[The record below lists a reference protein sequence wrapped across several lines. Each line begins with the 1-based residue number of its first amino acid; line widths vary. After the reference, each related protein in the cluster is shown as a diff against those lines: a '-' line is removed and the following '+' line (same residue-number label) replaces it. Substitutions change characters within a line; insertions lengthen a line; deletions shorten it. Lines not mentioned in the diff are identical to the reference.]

1 VKRTLVWVV
10 LGLVL
15 SSCAGGVSKVPAT
28 PEAVL
33 KRADEYFNK
42 GKDMQAVALYQKF
55 LESYVGHERAD
66 YAQYKLAESYL
77 HGEQYELAAVEY
89 QVLITNYGY
98 SEWVDDAIYQTGVCY
113 WKEAAR
119 AERDQQ
125 KALDA
130 LSRFTQ
136 FLTTYP
142 DNPRV
147 PAAKECVRQINERL
161 ALKSL
166 ESARWYYRRKEPKAA
181 LVYCEK
187 VINNY
192 PDNKHWEEAMFLKGV
207 ILIDRAQDQEAI
219 EQFTRLIEA
228 TKDPGMKRDA
238 EAQIK
243 KARAHA
249 PAPPAPA
256 AQTPPPSQVPR

>member
-1 VKRTLVWVV
+1 
-10 LGLVL
+10 
-15 SSCAGGVSKVPAT
+15 
-28 PEAVL
+28 
-33 KRADEYFNK
+33 
-42 GKDMQAVALYQKF
+42 VALYQKF

-77 HGEQYELAAVEY
+77 QGEQYELAAVEY

>member
-1 VKRTLVWVV
+1 MRRWCAWAL
-10 LGLVL
+10 LVL
-15 SSCAGGVSKVPAT
+15 FFCSCVGGVSKVPAT

-42 GKDMQAVALYQKF
+42 GKSMQAVALYQKF

-77 HGEQYELAAVEY
+77 QGEQYELAAVEY
-89 QVLITNYGY
+89 QLLITNYGY
-98 SEWVDDAIYQTGVCY
+98 SEWVDDAIFQTGVCY

-142 DNPRV
+142 DNPRA
-147 PAAKECVRQINERL
+147 PAAKELVRQINERL

-181 LVYCEK
+181 LVYCDK

-192 PDNKHWEEAMFLKGV
+192 PDNKHWEEAMFLKGI

-243 KARAHA
+243 RART
-249 PAPPAPA
+249 
-256 AQTPPPSQVPR
+256 Q

>member
-1 VKRTLVWVV
+1 MRRWLIWGV
-10 LGLVL
+10 LGLFL

-42 GKDMQAVALYQKF
+42 GKHMQAVALYQKF

-77 HGEQYELAAVEY
+77 QGEQYEVAAVEY
-89 QVLITNYGY
+89 QLLITNYGY
-98 SEWVDDAIYQTGVCY
+98 SEWVDDAIFQTGVCY
-113 WKEAAR
+113 WKQAAR

-130 LSRFTQ
+130 LSRFSQ

-142 DNPRV
+142 DNPRA
-147 PAAKECVRQINERL
+147 PAAKEFVRQINERL

-166 ESARWYYRRKEPKAA
+166 ESARGYYRRKEPKAA
-181 LVYCEK
+181 LVYCDK

-192 PDNKHWEEAMFLKGV
+192 PDNKYWEEAMFLKGI

-228 TKDPGMKRDA
+228 TKNPAMKRDA

-243 KARAHA
+243 KVRAQS
-249 PAPPAPA
+249 PPPPAPSPP
-256 AQTPPPSQVPR
+256 TPQSSQVP

>member
-1 VKRTLVWVV
+1 MRRLCAWVL
-10 LGLVL
+10 LGLFFC
-15 SSCAGGVSKVPAT
+15 SCAGGVSKVPAT

-33 KRADEYFNK
+33 KRADEYYNK
-42 GKDMQAVALYQKF
+42 GKSMQAVALYQKF
-55 LESYVGHERAD
+55 LENYVGHERAD
-66 YAQYKLAESYL
+66 YAQYKLADSYL
-77 HGEQYELAAVEY
+77 QGKQYELAAVEY
-89 QVLITNYGY
+89 QLLITNYGY
-98 SEWVDDAIYQTGVCY
+98 SEWVDDAIFQTGVCY

-136 FLTTYP
+136 FLTTFP
-142 DNPRV
+142 DNPRA
-147 PAAKECVRQINERL
+147 PAAKEFVRQINERL
-161 ALKSL
+161 AFKSL

-192 PDNKHWEEAMFLKGV
+192 PDNKHWEEAMFLKGI

-243 KARAHA
+243 RART
-249 PAPPAPA
+249 
-256 AQTPPPSQVPR
+256 Q